1 MFCIDLLL
9 GHIEKLIAVETYIFM
24 TNSDYLLKA
33 TIKKVTEKLNEILVE
48 KIEEATNIAQD
59 APEIL
64 KKEFDSLKESIIE
77 EASRMEKAENI
88 KENESTNTPQESK
101 IKKALNEI
109 EDINKQIDLFNKTI
123 NNQIK

>member
-1 MFCIDLLL
+1 
-9 GHIEKLIAVETYIFM
+9 M

-33 TIKKVTEKLNEILVE
+33 AIKKVTEKLNEILVD
-48 KIEEATNIAQD
+48 KFEEATNIAQD

-77 EASRMEKAENI
+77 EASIKEKAEKI
-88 KENESTNTPQESK
+88 QENESANTYQDYK

-109 EDINKQIDLFNKTI
+109 DDINKQIDLFYKSK
-123 NNQIK
+123 NNQMK

>member
-1 MFCIDLLL
+1 
-9 GHIEKLIAVETYIFM
+9 M

-33 TIKKVTEKLNEILVE
+33 AIKKVTEKFNEILVE
-48 KIEEATNIAQD
+48 KFEEATNIAQD

-77 EASRMEKAENI
+77 EASRMEKDENI
-88 KENESTNTPQESK
+88 QESELTTTYQNSK

-109 EDINKQIDLFNKTI
+109 EGINKQIDQFNKKI
-123 NNQIK
+123 NHQI

>member
-1 MFCIDLLL
+1 
-9 GHIEKLIAVETYIFM
+9 M

-33 TIKKVTEKLNEILVE
+33 AVKKVTEKLNEILVG

-77 EASRMEKAENI
+77 EAARMEKGENI
-88 KENESTNTPQESK
+88 QENEPTNTYQNSE
-101 IKKALNEI
+101 IQKAINEI
-109 EDINKQIDLFNKTI
+109 EVI
-123 NNQIK
+123 NNQIELFNKK

>member
-1 MFCIDLLL
+1 MN
-9 GHIEKLIAVETYIFM
+9 
-24 TNSDYLLKA
+24 NSDYLLKA
-33 TIKKVTEKLNEILVE
+33 AIKKVTERLNEILVG

-77 EASRMEKAENI
+77 EASRLEKTENI
-88 KENESTNTPQESK
+88 QENESIDTYQDSK

-109 EDINKQIDLFNKTI
+109 EGINKQIDLFNKSI

>member
-1 MFCIDLLL
+1 
-9 GHIEKLIAVETYIFM
+9 M

-33 TIKKVTEKLNEILVE
+33 AIKKVTEKLNEILVE

-77 EASRMEKAENI
+77 EASRMEKEKNI
-88 KENESTNTPQESK
+88 QENEPTNIYQNSN

-109 EDINKQIDLFNKTI
+109 EGI
-123 NNQIK
+123 NNQIDLLNKKLNNQIK

>member
-1 MFCIDLLL
+1 MNN
-9 GHIEKLIAVETYIFM
+9 T
-24 TNSDYLLKA
+24 DYLLKA
-33 TIKKVTEKLNEILVE
+33 AIKKVTEKLNELLVE

-77 EASRMEKAENI
+77 EASRMEEAENI
-88 KENESTNTPQESK
+88 QENDSTNTYQDYK

-109 EDINKQIDLFNKTI
+109 EGINKQIDLFNKTI
-123 NNQIK
+123 NNQNK